1 LPYLDRVNADD
12 AAKLA
17 LGRGVFRSVADPE
30 QAIKAYI

>member
-1 LPYLDRVNADD
+1 LPYLDCVDAEY

-17 LGRGVFRSVADPE
+17 LGRGVFRSAADPE